1 MKTIK
6 IGIVPNTVEKK
17 SELYRAP
24 ALEKGLDIIE
34 LLSNSE
40 KGLLQGEIAKALS
53 RSSNEIYRMLTTLVR
68 RGYISRS
75 NEDDRYIL
83 SLRLFSLS
91 HKHPPLSRLINHSL
105 PLMQK
110 VTKEVWQS
118 CHIVMENNGEVVVV
132 SSVDSPGYW
141 GLGIRVGSVMGLWN
155 TSSGRVLAAFRPDSE
170 TDEIID
176 RHQLV
181 TGEPPIDPNAF
192 FEELNLIRRQGF
204 DIRASNTVSGVTN
217 MSFPIFD
224 NYNKAVAAVTCPYIG
239 RIDTL
244 DVPSIEECKV
254 SYGELAKI
262 LTRYYQGDYVED
274 LNGC

>member
-1 MKTIK
+1 MKTLK
-6 IGIVPNTVEKK
+6 VEKYLNPVVKK
-17 SELYRAP
+17 SERYRAP

-40 KGLLQGEIAKALS
+40 KGLSQGAIAKALS

-75 NEDDRYIL
+75 NDADRYIL

-91 HKHPPLSRLINHSL
+91 HKYPPLSRLINHSL

-170 TDEIID
+170 TDEIIN

-181 TGEPPIDPNAF
+181 TGEPPIESQCF
-192 FEELNLIRRQGF
+192 
-204 DIRASNTVSGVTN
+204 S
-217 MSFPIFD
+217 
-224 NYNKAVAAVTCPYIG
+224 
-239 RIDTL
+239 
-244 DVPSIEECKV
+244 
-254 SYGELAKI
+254 
-262 LTRYYQGDYVED
+262 
-274 LNGC
+274 